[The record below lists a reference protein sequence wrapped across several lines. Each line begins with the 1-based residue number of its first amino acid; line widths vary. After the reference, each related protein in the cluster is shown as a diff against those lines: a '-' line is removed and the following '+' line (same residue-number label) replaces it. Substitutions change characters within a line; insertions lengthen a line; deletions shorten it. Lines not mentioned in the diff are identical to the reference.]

1 MNDSSSLP
9 DGREATALTVIHS
22 SKEPSTSV
30 QQNMHSKV
38 QNALQVR
45 SREIFLVK
53 PEIKSTEFVK
63 ISIRIEK
70 THNLA
75 DNYNCDIS
83 NKDTDM
89 CSQYAC
95 RFSKKH
101 SIIDHTRCLKKI
113 SYYRAGPHVATW
125 GPARSFDRVSN
136 EQKRDIEKASLKS

>member
-1 MNDSSSLP
+1 MTLP

-30 QQNMHSKV
+30 QQNMHRKV

-63 ISIRIEK
+63 ISIRIEQQK
-70 THNLA
+70 HNLA
-75 DNYNCDIS
+75 DNYNYDRS

-89 CSQYAC
+89 YCQLITTSCYNF
-95 RFSKKH
+95 RILSK
-101 SIIDHTRCLKKI
+101 L
-113 SYYRAGPHVATW
+113 
-125 GPARSFDRVSN
+125 RSVY
-136 EQKRDIEKASLKS
+136 SL